1 MHSCLLTPACTKASS
16 SLLWMLG
23 WLLTPV
29 TPHTLACPDLCHALN
44 STQALEYENV
54 SSSYSE
60 SSSMMELIAAL
71 DGTLAA
77 FKEGL
82 SAACFDTLVK
92 VLIADHLL
100 PPLERV
106 VLGKKASSFSS
117 IGAMLFDKDLR
128 ALMAFISGLTHR
140 PMRDSFMRLSQIS
153 LVLTLGEPQEI
164 FEYNWGDAGAGKIS
178 WHLTADEVRR
188 TMLRRLDWSADRI
201 KALRL

>member
-1 MHSCLLTPACTKASS
+1 
-16 SLLWMLG
+16 MLG

-29 TPHTLACPDLCHALN
+29 TPHTLACPDLCHALT